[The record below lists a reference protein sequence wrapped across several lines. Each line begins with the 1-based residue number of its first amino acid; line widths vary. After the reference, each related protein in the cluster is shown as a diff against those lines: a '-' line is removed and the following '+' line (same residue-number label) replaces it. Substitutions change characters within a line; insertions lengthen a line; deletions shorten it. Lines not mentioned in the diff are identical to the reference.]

1 MHKEHPPIKKDVQ
14 RYNFQRLVTHCLKN
28 GLITYLE
35 FYISNWITQLI
46 QTKDWKNKITKNLNI
61 VKEKNTNIIINY

>member
-1 MHKEHPPIKKDVQ
+1 MKDHIIIVLDAQRTPPKKKDVQ
-14 RYNFQRLVTHCLKN
+14 RYNFQRLV
-28 GLITYLE
+28 TYLE